1 MNLIIKQQTPKDKVW
16 TDEEKID
23 VPYSR
28 TTPYERKAEANLT
41 KIAKEAIA
49 LNAKLTAYK
58 NDMRAKVE
66 ELYKDFVAQNGGKI
80 QGKGKGAITLYNFNR
95 TIKVE
100 LSINEPIR
108 FDEEYIKLAK
118 AELDAFLKEALK
130 DISSWVEPM
139 ILSAFEKSRGELDTD
154 KVLSLKKHASRITDP
169 RYQKAMDFIDKAIN
183 RPTSKEYYRVWV
195 RDGPGEYQ
203 NIQLNFSNIK

>member
-1 MNLIIKQQTPKDKVW
+1 MDRKNQSAASHYTKTITATNKLKMNLIIKQQTPKDKVW

-154 KVLSLKKHASRITDP
+154 K
-169 RYQKAMDFIDKAIN
+169 
-183 RPTSKEYYRVWV
+183 
-195 RDGPGEYQ
+195 
-203 NIQLNFSNIK
+203 